1 MANGSDAAQK
11 VVQVMHALATDASHL
26 ENQSAHVEQSAE
38 KLHHQY
44 TRITDQIVTIA
55 GITEENMA
63 SIQEMSASM
72 TMQDSRIGDIL
83 ESFLQLDKLTSDL
96 NRMTKQ

>member
-1 MANGSDAAQK
+1 M
-11 VVQVMHALATDASHL
+11 
-26 ENQSAHVEQSAE
+26 EQSAE
-38 KLHHQY
+38 QLHQQY

-72 TMQDSRIGDIL
+72 TTQDSRISDIL

-96 NRMTKQ
+96 NRMTKG